1 MHTKLLKRLF
11 SHVKFQKLYFYKD
24 LNPSTLYG
32 VVKDV
37 KDYKNFVPMC
47 IESKII
53 KNDTVDK
60 FDALLEINY
69 KFFTDSYVSSVD
81 CSKNGKDPIVYK
93 ITSDSIEKSFFEYL
107 KSEWVFYSKDGG
119 CEIDYKIEFSFT
131 NNVYNTITNPLKN
144 FIANATISSMVMEAR
159 KRELLLKN
167 NGQEALVASLLKLEW
182 LFEFLIE
189 NNLFGLEK
197 EVREYI
203 RFESFRKKIIS
214 LIDYFEDKED
224 LNNNF
229 GHCLPLLEE
238 LCFRYKTIDYTK

>member
-32 VVKDV
+32 VIKDV
-37 KDYKNFVPMC
+37 EDYKNFVPMC

-53 KNDTVDK
+53 KKNTEDN

-81 CSKNGKDPIVYK
+81 CFKNENNPTVYK
-93 ITSDSIEKSFFEYL
+93 ITSDSIEKSFFKYL

-131 NNVYNTITNPLKN
+131 NSMYNTITNPLKN
-144 FIANATISSMVMEAR
+144 FIASTTLSSMVMEAK

-167 NGQEALVASLLKLEW
+167 KRQEKLVMNLLKIEW

-197 EVREYI
+197 EVREFI
-203 RFESFRKKIIS
+203 RFESFKRKIIS

-229 GHCLPLLEE
+229 GPCLPLLEE